1 VTGSAGYFDFLESER
16 GWKVSGGR
24 WVVQLIVVAGITLLC
39 VALLGPLGLIPAVLI
54 LGALP

>member
-1 VTGSAGYFDFLESER
+1 MGSGK
-16 GWKVSGGR
+16 WI
-24 WVVQLIVVAGITLLC
+24 VQLIVVAGITLLC